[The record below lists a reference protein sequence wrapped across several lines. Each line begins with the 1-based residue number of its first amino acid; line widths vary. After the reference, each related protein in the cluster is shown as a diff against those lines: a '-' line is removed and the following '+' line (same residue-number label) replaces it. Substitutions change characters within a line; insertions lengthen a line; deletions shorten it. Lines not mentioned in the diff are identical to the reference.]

1 MPTPTYTPLATV
13 TLGSATA
20 SITFSSIP
28 ATYRDLIVTF
38 NGSMAG
44 TGNSSVCFR
53 YNSDSGSNYSTVY
66 MVGTGSS
73 TVSGA
78 STTTLGALVGFYA
91 SHATGQR
98 HQGTMHIMDYS
109 ATDKHK
115 TALIRDDSPSTETEA
130 QANRWANTA
139 AITSVEIFANFSGL
153 LASGSTINLYG
164 IVS

>member
-13 TLGSATA
+13 TLGSNTA
-20 SITFSSIP
+20 SVTFGSIP
-28 ATYRDLIVTF
+28 ATYRDLIITF

-44 TGNSSVCFR
+44 TGTSSVCFR
-53 YNSDSGSNYSTVY
+53 YNSDSGSNYVTIY

-73 TVSGA
+73 AVSGA
-78 STTTLGALVGFYA
+78 SSTTLGALVGFYA

-98 HQGTMHIMDYS
+98 HQGIMHIMDYS

-139 AITSVEIFANFSGL
+139 AINNVQIFANFSGL

-164 IVS
+164 IAS